1 MKKLYNLAAIAFALV
16 LFCSASIA
24 QRTITGTV
32 LDAGGEALIGANV
45 LEKGTNNGTITDL
58 DGSYSVSVADGATL
72 VFSFTG
78 FNTQEVAVGSSNTID
93 ITLEAGEYL
102 DEVVVVGYGTL
113 NAKEVTSSVASVK
126 AEDFAKGNITNAA
139 QLLQGRVAGVSVS
152 KPSGDPNGNVQIRLR
167 GLSSVGAN
175 ATPLII
181 VDGVPGV
188 NLNSVDPNDIE
199 SMDVLKDGSAAAIYG
214 TRGAAGVILITTKKG
229 KAGTSNIS
237 YNTFVTSDK
246 AARFVNMMDAAEYRS
261 YINNLPNGATAQ
273 LVDLGQ
279 NTDWFDLITRNAISH
294 THNLS
299 LNGGTEKT
307 SYNASFNYRDNQG
320 VAINTGFEQLNGRL
334 NLQQKA
340 MDDKLTVSLNYTMTN
355 RDETAID
362 PNAFRYASV
371 YNPTSP
377 VFDDNN
383 PQYGGYYEEIKFD
396 YFNPLSIA
404 EQTQLE
410 RQQKTTVLSAKADYE
425 IMEGLKVAAFVS
437 QERNNF
443 FAGSF
448 SPTTQLFG
456 AQGRGQAGRRNDENQ
471 SNLLELTANY
481 NVEVADNTVLKLLG
495 GYSYQ
500 DFTFQGLSASAG
512 GFLSDALSFNRIQA
526 ASDWQAGLTQAN
538 TYKNANRLIAFFGR
552 ANLNFD
558 DTYYLTASVRRE
570 GSTRFGDGNKWGI
583 FPGLSAGVDLAKV
596 LGSSTFDNL
605 KLRAGYGV
613 TGAQPNTSGLSQL
626 LITSTGSSFYN
637 NGEYVQSFAPQRN
650 GNPNL
655 QWEEKTDVTIGLDFA
670 FGNYKWS
677 GSLDYY
683 NTITDNLILNFAV
696 PQPPNLAPNTTRN
709 VGELKNSGVELLLN
723 YEAVTN
729 ENFSWKPT
737 LTATLYT
744 DIRLNSLTD
753 AGDGV
758 QDIAN
763 LGSPGQNQT
772 PLIRVENGAPLGQ
785 IWGVKFVEY
794 DSEGNLVF
802 EDAGAVDGD
811 LDDEAANRQVIG
823 SGTPDFELGLNNN
836 FTFGNWDANIFF
848 RAVVGHD
855 KVNTFRAFYEAAQA
869 GASYNLYATTPEN
882 AATYIGDPRFSSL
895 HVENASFLRL
905 ENFEIGYNLPMG
917 DNSKFSSAR
926 FFVNGNNLLTFTGY
940 DGVTPDV
947 AWDDNGNLLA
957 PGIDRRNTYFATRSF
972 SVGLNLGF

>member
-1 MKKLYNLAAIAFALV
+1 M
-16 LFCSASIA
+16 
-24 QRTITGTV
+24 
-32 LDAGGEALIGANV
+32 E
-45 LEKGTNNGTITDL
+45 
-58 DGSYSVSVADGATL
+58 
-72 VFSFTG
+72 
-78 FNTQEVAVGSSNTID
+78 
-93 ITLEAGEYL
+93 
-102 DEVVVVGYGTL
+102 
-113 NAKEVTSSVASVK
+113 
-126 AEDFAKGNITNAA
+126 
-139 QLLQGRVAGVSVS
+139 
-152 KPSGDPNGNVQIRLR
+152 
-167 GLSSVGAN
+167 
-175 ATPLII
+175 
-181 VDGVPGV
+181 
-188 NLNSVDPNDIE
+188 
-199 SMDVLKDGSAAAIYG
+199 
-214 TRGAAGVILITTKKG
+214 
-229 KAGTSNIS
+229 
-237 YNTFVTSDK
+237 
-246 AARFVNMMDAAEYRS
+246 
-261 YINNLPNGATAQ
+261 
-273 LVDLGQ
+273 
-279 NTDWFDLITRNAISH
+279 
-294 THNLS
+294 S

-340 MDDKLTVSLNYTMTN
+340 LDDKLTVSLNYTMTN

-362 PNAFRYASV
+362 ANAFKYASV
-371 YNPTSP
+371 YNPTAP
-377 VFDDNN
+377 VLDAAN

-396 YFNPLSIA
+396 YFNPVSIA
-404 EQTQLE
+404 KQRQLE
-410 RQQKTTVLSAKADYE
+410 RQQKTTIISAKADYE
-425 IMEGLKVAAFVS
+425 IIEGLKVGAFVS

-443 FAGSF
+443 FAGSY
-448 SPTTQLFG
+448 SPTTLLFG
-456 AQGRGQAGRRNDENQ
+456 NQGRGAAGRANDENQ

-481 NVEVADNTVLKLLG
+481 NVEIADNTVLKLLG

-500 DFTFQGLSASAG
+500 DFTFQGLSAGAT

-526 ASDWQAGLTQAN
+526 ASDWKAGLTQAN
-538 TYKNANRLIAFFGR
+538 SYKSANRLIAFFGR

-558 DTYYLTASVRRE
+558 DTYFVSASVRRE
-570 GSTRFGDGNKWGI
+570 GSTRFGTGNKWGV

-596 LGSSTFDNL
+596 LGTSSFDNL
-605 KLRAGYGV
+605 KLRVGYGV
-613 TGAQPNTSGLSQL
+613 TGAQPNQSGLSQL
-626 LITSTGSSFYN
+626 LITSTGQSFYN
-637 NGEYVQSFAPQRN
+637 NGEYVPSFAPTRN
-650 GNPNL
+650 GNPDL
-655 QWEEKTDVTIGLDFA
+655 QWEEKTDITIGLDFA
-670 FGNYKWS
+670 FGNYKWT

-683 NTITDNLILNFAV
+683 NTITDNLILSFAV
-696 PQPPNLAPNTTRN
+696 PQPPNLAPRTTSN
-709 VGELKNSGVELLLN
+709 VGELKNSGIELLLN

-744 DIRLNSLTD
+744 DIRLNSLSD
-753 AGDGV
+753 QGGDGV

-772 PLIRVENGAPLGQ
+772 PLIRVSEGGPLGQ

-794 DSEGNLVF
+794 DSEGKLVF
-802 EDAGAVDGD
+802 EDAGAVSGD

-869 GASYNLYATTPEN
+869 GASYNLYATTPDN

-905 ENFEIGYNLPMG
+905 ENFEIGYNLPIS
-917 DNSKFSSAR
+917 DDSEFSKIR

-947 AWDDNGNLLA
+947 AWADDLNPDNPVLLA
-957 PGIDRRNTYFATRSF
+957 PGIDRRNTYFQTRSF